1 LRVNNACKRC
11 WADRGSFWKPNLQPT
26 RSRAVGWAPPC
37 PVHTALV
44 WAVHHHP
51 LAVPPPLAASLFFL
65 RHGFSDLVRN
75 RHRHPLSG
83 GTALIFLRRG
93 ETEFDTARAPPP
105 LGGSPPG
112 LSGASTVGHRHTLSG
127 ARAETAPKGQH
138 LYFVVGVISTSLASH
153 GHSLGPP
160 NC

>member
-1 LRVNNACKRC
+1 VDHFGNQICSQHEAMQWGGHRRVRC
-11 WADRGSFWKPNLQPT
+11 T
-26 RSRAVGWAPPC
+26 
-37 PVHTALV
+37 
-44 WAVHHHP
+44 
-51 LAVPPPLAASLFFL
+51 PPLCGQCTTIPWRCHRRWRHRFFFL

-138 LYFVVGVISTSLASH
+138 LYFVVGVISTSLAGH